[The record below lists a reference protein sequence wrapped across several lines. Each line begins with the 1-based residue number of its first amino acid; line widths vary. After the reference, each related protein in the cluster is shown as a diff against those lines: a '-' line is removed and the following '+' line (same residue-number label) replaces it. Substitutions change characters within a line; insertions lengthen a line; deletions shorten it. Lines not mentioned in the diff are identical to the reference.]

1 LIFLRAGI
9 PARRTKTMSAQEEI
23 SYYWAKALYAAA
35 KKHNEVDQVDLD
47 LHLVN
52 SVACADRAVGLF
64 FNHPL
69 IPAGDKAKA
78 VESAVKSH
86 SAKGLL
92 DIMFQRHHFNLLGSV
107 AHRYRMMVR
116 ASCGEKDVEIRVPAP
131 LSQEA
136 LKRLQGTICKAVG
149 GNCNLVVTLDES
161 IIGGVWMKV
170 GTTVYD
176 GTFRKDLELLK
187 ERLLA

>member
-1 LIFLRAGI
+1 
-9 PARRTKTMSAQEEI
+9 MSAQEEI
-23 SYYWAKALYAAA
+23 SYYWAKALFAAA

-47 LHLVN
+47 LNLVN
-52 SVACADRAVGLF
+52 DVARSDRSAGLF

-69 IPAGDKAKA
+69 ISADDKAKTID
-78 VESAVKSH
+78 SAIKSR

-92 DIMFQRHHFNLLGSV
+92 NIMFERHHFSILGAV
-107 AHRYRMMVR
+107 AHRYRQIVKTAR
-116 ASCGEKDVEIRVPAP
+116 GEVDVEVRVPAA

-136 LKRLQGTICKAVG
+136 LKRMQETVCRAVG
-149 GNCNLVVTLDES
+149 ASVNLVVTLDDS

-170 GTTVYD
+170 GTKVYD
-176 GTFRKDLELLK
+176 GTFRKDLDLLK